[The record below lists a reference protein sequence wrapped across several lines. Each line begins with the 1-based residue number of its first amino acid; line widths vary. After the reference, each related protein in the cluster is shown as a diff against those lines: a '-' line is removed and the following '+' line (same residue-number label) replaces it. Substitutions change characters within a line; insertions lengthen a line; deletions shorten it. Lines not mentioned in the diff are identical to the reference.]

1 MRINTV
7 DELLREIA
15 RAAAAED
22 GATVTNLTAE
32 SEAEAEAQLSPLEL
46 SLKRFVDQLTAD
58 EQQIHTSTLLVK
70 AEGKK
75 MSEAKAYMVAA
86 VSVPSGIVQMISDMV
101 NSAESPLD
109 EYLRLFRASVDTVL
123 VMRQIDALAGQLVDD
138 ALGR

>member
-15 RAAAAED
+15 REAAEDD
-22 GATVTNLTAE
+22 GATVTTLTAE

-46 SLKRFVDQLTAD
+46 SLKRFVDQLNAD
-58 EQQIHTSTLLVK
+58 EKQIHASTLLVK
-70 AEGKK
+70 PVGQK

-86 VSVPSGIVQMISDMV
+86 VSIPPGVVQTITEMV
-101 NSAESPLD
+101 NNAEAPLD
-109 EYLRLFRASVDTVL
+109 EYLRLFRASVDAVL
-123 VMRQIDALAGQLVDD
+123 VMRQIDALTGRLVDD